1 MGRFT
6 ISATCIFPLLSDCL
20 HQNIPQLATMASTQ
34 PQQGSAP
41 AQTYERLRLP
51 FNSGDAYELGRPNDG
66 ADYYLV
72 ISGKSAE
79 AGPTQDIDVQVTM
92 AWIKG
97 KTNVYDTS
105 DRGVI
110 VSCEDNDGLK
120 VPGAVE
126 VTAALLKSIVHGSV
140 LVQVLSDRATG
151 EVAADMII
159 LADDVDSSQLTGASS
174 SETKDDTLESS
185 IGSA

>member
-1 MGRFT
+1 
-6 ISATCIFPLLSDCL
+6 
-20 HQNIPQLATMASTQ
+20 MASTQ

-41 AQTYERLRLP
+41 AQTYECLRLP
-51 FNSGDAYELGRPNDG
+51 FNSGDAYELTHPNDG
-66 ADYYLV
+66 AKYFLV
-72 ISGKSAE
+72 IYGKAAE
-79 AGPTQDIDVQVTM
+79 AGPAPDINVQVTM

-97 KTNVYDTS
+97 KTNVYDTT

-126 VTAALLKSIVHGSV
+126 VTAALLKSLVHGSV
-140 LVQVLSDRATG
+140 LVQVLSDMWTG
-151 EVAADMII
+151 EVVADMII
-159 LADDVDSSQLTGASS
+159 LEDDVDSSQLAGVSG
-174 SETKDDTLESS
+174 SETKDNTLGSS